1 MSAAS
6 KVRNLFKRKGGGHTS
21 AERERQKKEIFAF
34 NKTVEHGFPNKPT
47 AIAYDPQ
54 LKLLALGTKG
64 GIVKIF
70 GAPGVEFVGKSNN
83 DATVN
88 KLFFLPNQGRLI
100 SLCDDNTLHLWEVN
114 IRDGNSLLEE
124 MKSFCLEGR
133 AKEEPALKKITVCC
147 LSADHKTLYLGTEG
161 GNIYILDVVTFDL
174 TDHIIYQDVVMQNV
188 PDDCKV
194 NPGAVEA
201 IQHHPN
207 SPDKLLIGYNRG
219 LMVVWD
225 SKEFNADST
234 FVSDP
239 CLETLTWH
247 RDGVRFTTA
256 HHDGS
261 YCVWNINDSTAP
273 EKDRTTPYGPF
284 PCKSIGNIM
293 HLTTK
298 SDPFLIFSGGM
309 PRASYGDRH
318 CVTVMQ
324 GKKNVVF
331 DFTSRIIDFFTMSDV
346 DSEYEF
352 DEPHTLVVLVE
363 EELVFID
370 LQSEGWPSFTLPY
383 LSSLHASAITCSHHV
398 SNVPSE
404 LWDKISAAGE
414 QQLASQ
420 CSQREWPLNGGKN
433 LAEAPLEHD
442 LLMTGHE
449 DGSIRFWDASTV
461 SLRFLYKLSTA
472 PFFITDADH
481 VDPSAGADSEEE
493 WPPFRKIGVFDPYS
507 DDPRLGI
514 QKMSLCSLSG
524 TLVVA
529 GTAGQVIHMKMGTEG
544 KTELIETCKVQI
556 VGEQDKF
563 VWKGH
568 EELPAQEEPVT
579 SAAGFQPVFITQ
591 CTPPAAITALAVQ
604 TTWGVTAIGTSHG
617 FALVDNTHRKVVTTQ
632 CTLNPLDLSAT
643 GEQLSK
649 RKSVKKSLRA
659 TIRRM
664 RKGRGKKHSKSR
676 ERREEKKAEDKKV
689 QEEDGVPTTDL
700 DAPADKPATP
710 EPKKEDA
717 SPKQEEVAAA
727 ERKIEARGTDDSMTS
742 MVRCLYFT
750 KTFIRDS
757 ESANDTLWVGS
768 NAGHVYIFT
777 LEVPEEEKRES
788 TEVTAEICKE
798 IKLKHGAPVVSLVV
812 VDDDAYP
819 LPDPIDV
826 KNERAK
832 PANMAKNSLLICS
845 EEQFK
850 VFSLPKL
857 RPVQKFKLTAVDG
870 AKVRKVAFIN
880 FRSIKDDNVSE
891 NCVTCLTNL
900 GDLFVLSIPYLRK
913 QCVCSAIS
921 KGNVQGIS
929 SLAFTSKGEG
939 FYLLSP
945 SEFERFSLSVRNTTQ
960 PMCMLELPEGMRP
973 KPVEPEPEPEP
984 EPAAAAAAA
993 AEPEPAAAEATET
1006 EAPADAAAPE
1016 TTEEKPEEPAKEEE
1030 KKEEVEEKKEE
1041 TAEITAGDVAASDD
1055 AKEQSAD
1062 ELVKEVALLLEKNQI
1077 NTDEPAAD
1085 EGDPLELVA
1094 EVNQLLAKSGIDVS
1108 MEGDTEENPDITVD
1122 EVKDYPVQDKT
1133 EEAATEEKQD
1143 DADKPA
1149 SEEPN
1154 NESKQE
1160 ELPELQIKE
1169 DTE

>member
-6 KVRNLFKRKGGGHTS
+6 RVRNLFKRKGGGHTS
-21 AERERQKKEIFAF
+21 AEREKLKKELFSF
-34 NKTVEHGFPNKPT
+34 KKTVEHGFPHKPT

-54 LKLLALGTKG
+54 LNLVALGTKS
-64 GIVKIF
+64 GIIKIL
-70 GAPGVEFVGKSNN
+70 GAPGVEFVGTSSE
-83 DATVN
+83 ATNVN
-88 KLFFLPNQGRLI
+88 QLFFLPNQGRLI

-124 MKSFCLEGR
+124 VKSFSLEGR
-133 AKEEPALKKITVCC
+133 LKKISVCC
-147 LSADHKTLYLGTEG
+147 LSTDHKHLYLGTEG
-161 GNIYILDVVTFDL
+161 GNIYLLDVVTFDL
-174 TDHIIYQDVVMQNV
+174 LEHIIYQDVVMQNV

-194 NPGAVEA
+194 NPGSVEA
-201 IQHHPN
+201 IAQHPN

-225 SKEFNADST
+225 SKEFNADRT

-239 CLETLTWH
+239 SLETLTWH
-247 RDGVRFTTA
+247 RDGIRFTTA

-261 YCVWNINDSTAP
+261 YCVWNMNDSTTP

-284 PCKSIGNIM
+284 PCKSINNIK

-298 SDPFLIFSGGM
+298 SDPFMIFSGGM

-404 LWDKISAAGE
+404 LWDKITAAGE
-414 QQLASQ
+414 QQIASI

-433 LAEAPLEHD
+433 LAESPMEHD

-461 SLRFLYKLSTA
+461 ALKFLYKLSTA
-472 PFFITDADH
+472 PLFVTDADH

-514 QKMSLCSLSG
+514 QKMNLCSLSG
-524 TLVVA
+524 TLVIA
-529 GTAGQVIHMKMGTEG
+529 GTAGQVIHMKIATEE
-544 KTELIETCKVQI
+544 KTATIETCKVQI

-568 EELPAQEEPVT
+568 EALPIQEDAVT
-579 SAAGFQPVFITQ
+579 TAAGFQPVFIAQ

-604 TTWGVTAIGTSHG
+604 TTWGVTAVGTSHG
-617 FALVDNTHRKVVTTQ
+617 FALIDSIHKKVVTNQ
-632 CTLNPLDLSAT
+632 CTLNPLDLSAA

-664 RKGRGKKHSKSR
+664 RKGRGKKQSKSR

-689 QEEDGVPTTDL
+689 QEEGVPTTDL
-700 DAPADKPATP
+700 DAPAEKAATP
-710 EPKKEDA
+710 EPKKQE
-717 SPKQEEVAAA
+717 SPKQEEVTSA
-727 ERKIEARGTDDSMTS
+727 ERKIEARGTDESMTS

-768 NAGHVYIFT
+768 NAGHVYIFNV
-777 LEVPEEEKRES
+777 EVPEEEKREGS
-788 TEVTAEICKE
+788 EVTAEICKE

-826 KNERAK
+826 KNERTK
-832 PANMAKNSLLICS
+832 PANMAKNSLIICS

-857 RPVQKFKLTAVDG
+857 RPIQKYKLTAMDG

-900 GDLFVLSIPYLRK
+900 GDLSVLSIPYLRK
-913 QCVCSAIS
+913 QCVNTAIS

-929 SLAFTSKGEG
+929 SLTFTSKGEG

-945 SEFERFSLSVRNTTQ
+945 SEYERFSLSARNVTR

-973 KPVEPEPEPEP
+973 KPVEPEPEPAAEEP
-984 EPAAAAAAA
+984 KEAAEGDSAAATPAA
-993 AEPEPAAAEATET
+993 ET
-1006 EAPADAAAPE
+1006 I
-1016 TTEEKPEEPAKEEE
+1016 EEKPAEEE
-1030 KKEEVEEKKEE
+1030 KKTDEEEKKEVEEKKEE
-1041 TAEITAGDVAASDD
+1041 ETPEITAGDIAASDD

-1062 ELVKEVALLLEKNQI
+1062 DYINEVAKLLEKNKL
-1077 NTDEPAAD
+1077 TDGETNAD
-1085 EGDPLELVA
+1085 DVDPLELVE

-1108 MEGDTEENPDITVD
+1108 IEGDTEENPDITVD
-1122 EVKDYPVQDKT
+1122 EVKDYPAQEKS
-1133 EEAATEEKQD
+1133 EAASEDKQED
-1143 DADKPA
+1143 DKPA
-1149 SEEPN
+1149 SDEPN
-1154 NESKQE
+1154 GPKQ